1 MKFMTKKINNTMRK
15 AALMAGMVLL
25 LISCDDFG
33 DTNIDP
39 NNPSEARPELLLT
52 GAQRDV
58 RDVVGSVT
66 GNLWVQYMAETKY
79 NDDSRYA
86 NSNAN
91 FNGWYTGPLK
101 NLQPIIDLNTDE
113 ATRGNAL
120 SGGSNANQIAV
131 ARILKVYFY
140 QMMTDRW
147 GYIPYSTA
155 LQGAENFNPDYDSQE
170 EIYLSLIDELKAAVA
185 QMDGGP
191 GVNGD
196 ILFSGDMGQWTIFAN
211 SLRARTALRM
221 ADTGQSSVAAT
232 EFADALSSGVIST
245 DVLYPYVDSAD
256 NENPW
261 YSRFRTRTDYA
272 LSDVLAGY
280 MKDLGDL
287 RATKYGNPAP
297 DVSNNDGITTLDEIV
312 GMPYNA
318 ENPGN
323 ITNAAISFPGAAIGA
338 GGPSVGIQN
347 APLPIITVSEMHF
360 AMAEAVERGWIS
372 GSAEQ
377 YYLDAIQ
384 ASWEQWEVFDQAA
397 FDAYVATEEVA
408 YSSENWDEK
417 IGKQKW
423 VALYPNGYEAWA
435 EWRRLGYP
443 ELEPHPQAFTEDALI
458 PVRQTYPTTES
469 QINEAAYNAA
479 VSAQGADSPS
489 THLWWDID

>member
-1 MKFMTKKINNTMRK
+1 MKFINNKINNMMRK

-25 LISCDDFG
+25 LVSCDDFG

-52 GAQRDV
+52 DSQRFVDN
-58 RDVVGSVT
+58 VVGSVT
-66 GNLWVQYMAETKY
+66 GNLWVQYMAETQY

-86 NSNAN
+86 ASNAN

-101 NLQPIIDLNTDE
+101 NLQEIIDMNTNE
-113 ATRGNAL
+113 ETRGTAL

-131 ARILKVYFY
+131 ARIMKVYFY

-147 GYIPYSTA
+147 GYIPYSDA
-155 LQGAENFNPDYDSQE
+155 LKGSENFNPEYDSQE
-170 EIYLSLIDELKAAVA
+170 GIYLSLIDELKAAVA
-185 QMDGGP
+185 QMDGGA
-191 GVNGD
+191 GVAGD
-196 ILFSGDMGQWTIFAN
+196 ILFSGDMGQWAIFAN
-211 SLRARTALRM
+211 SLRARIAIRM
-221 ADTGQSSVAAT
+221 ADTNQSSVAAS
-232 EFADALSSGVIST
+232 EFDDAINSGVISS
-245 DVLYPYVDSAD
+245 DIMYPYLGNAD

-261 YSRFRTRTDYA
+261 YTRFRTRTDYA

-287 RATKYGNPAP
+287 RATKYGNPAS
-297 DVSNNDGITTLDEIV
+297 DVDNSDGITTLDEIV
-312 GMPYNA
+312 GMPYDA

-323 ITNAAISFPGAAIGA
+323 ITNAAISFPGAAVGA
-338 GGPSVGIQN
+338 GGPGVGIQD
-347 APLPIITVSEMHF
+347 AGLPIITVSEMHF
-360 AMAEAVERGWIS
+360 AMAEAAERGWIT

-377 YYLDAIQ
+377 YYLEAIQ
-384 ASWEQWEVFDQAA
+384 ASWEQWGVFDQDA

-408 YSSENWDEK
+408 YNSANWDEK

-443 ELEPHPQAFTEDALI
+443 ELEPHPEAFTEDAQI

-489 THLWWDID
+489 TRLWWDVD

>member
-1 MKFMTKKINNTMRK
+1 MKLTINKLNNMMRK

-39 NNPSEARPELLLT
+39 NNPSNARPELLLT
-52 GAQRDV
+52 DAQRFVDNK
-58 RDVVGSVT
+58 VGAFT
-66 GNLWVQYMAETKY
+66 GNLWVQYMAETQY
-79 NDDSRYA
+79 NDDSRYG
-86 NSNAN
+86 NAN
-91 FNGWYTGPLK
+91 ADFNGWYTGPLK
-101 NLQPIIDLNTDE
+101 NLQTIIDLNTNE
-113 ATRGNAL
+113 ETRVDAL

-131 ARILKVYFY
+131 ARILKVYFFH
-140 QMMTDRW
+140 MMTDRW
-147 GYIPYSTA
+147 GYIPYSEA
-155 LQGAENFNPDYDSQE
+155 LVGSENFSPQYDSQE

-196 ILFSGDMGQWTIFAN
+196 ILFSGEMGQWEVFAN
-211 SLRARTALRM
+211 SLRARIALRM

-232 EFADALSSGVIST
+232 EFADAVNSGVTSVDIS
-245 DVLYPYVDSAD
+245 YPYLASAA

-261 YSRFRTRTDYA
+261 YTRFRTRTDYA
-272 LSDVLAGY
+272 ISDVLADY
-280 MKDLGDL
+280 MKGLDDL
-287 RATKYGNPAP
+287 RVTKYANPAP
-297 DVSNNDGITTLDEIV
+297 DVSNNDGVTTVDEIV
-312 GMPYNA
+312 GMPYDV
-318 ENPGN
+318 ESPGD
-323 ITNAAISFPGAAIGA
+323 ITNSAISFPGAAIGA
-338 GGPSVGIQN
+338 GGPSVGIQD
-347 APLPIITVSEMHF
+347 APLPIITVSEMYF

-384 ASWEQWEVFDQAA
+384 ASWEQWGVFDQAA
-397 FDAYVATEEVA
+397 YDAYVSTPEVA
-408 YSSENWDEK
+408 YSSASWDEK

-443 ELEPHPQAFTEDALI
+443 ELDPHPLALTAEISI
-458 PVRQTYPTTES
+458 PVRQTYPTSEA

>member
-1 MKFMTKKINNTMRK
+1 MKFMNKKINDMMRK

-39 NNPSEARPELLLT
+39 NNPSEAQPALLLT
-52 GAQRDV
+52 DAQRDV
-58 RDVVGSVT
+58 SDVVGSVT
-66 GNLWVQYMAETKY
+66 GNLWVQYMAETQY

-86 NSNAN
+86 NSNAS

-101 NLQPIIDLNTDE
+101 NLQTIIDLNTDE

-131 ARILKVYFY
+131 ARILKVYFFH
-140 QMMTDRW
+140 MMTDRW
-147 GYIPYSTA
+147 GYIPYSDA
-155 LQGAENFNPDYDSQE
+155 LQGSENFSPQYDSQE
-170 EIYLSLIDELKAAVA
+170 EIYLALIEELKAAVA
-185 QMDGGP
+185 QMDGGA

-211 SLRARTALRM
+211 SLRARMAIRM
-221 ADTGQSSVAAT
+221 ADTNQSGVAAS

-245 DVLYPYVDSAD
+245 DVLYPYIDSAD

-261 YSRFRTRTDYA
+261 YGRFRTRTDYA

-280 MKDLGDL
+280 MKNLGDL
-287 RATKYGNPAP
+287 RATKYGNPAA
-297 DVSNNDGITTLDEIV
+297 DLDNRDGITTLDEIV

-347 APLPIITVSEMHF
+347 APLPIITVTEMHF

-377 YYLDAIQ
+377 HYLAAIQ
-384 ASWEQWEVFDQAA
+384 ASWEQWGVFDQAA
-397 FDAYVATEEVA
+397 FDTYVSNPEVA
-408 YSSENWDEK
+408 YSSASWDEK
-417 IGKQKW
+417 IGMQKW
-423 VALYPNGYEAWA
+423 VALYPNGYEAWS

-443 ELEPHPQAFTEDALI
+443 ELEPHPQAFTEDVQI

>member
-1 MKFMTKKINNTMRK
+1 MKFMIKKINNTMRK

-39 NNPSEARPELLLT
+39 NNPSEAQPELLLT
-52 GAQRDV
+52 SAQRSV
-58 RDVVGSVT
+58 SDVVGAFT
-66 GNLWVQYMAETKY
+66 GNLWVQYMAETQY
-79 NDDSRYA
+79 NDDSRYS

-101 NLQPIIDLNTDE
+101 NLQTIIDLNTDE
-113 ATRGNAL
+113 ETRANAL

-131 ARILKVYFY
+131 ARILKAYFFH
-140 QMMTDRW
+140 MMTDRW
-147 GYIPYSTA
+147 GYIPYSDA
-155 LQGAENFNPDYDSQE
+155 LQGAENFSPQYDSQE
-170 EIYLSLIDELKAAVA
+170 EIYLALIDELKAAVS
-185 QMDGGP
+185 QMDGGA
-191 GVNGD
+191 GVSGD
-196 ILFSGDMGQWTIFAN
+196 ILFSGDMGQWAIFAN
-211 SLRARTALRM
+211 TLRARIALRM
-221 ADTGQSSVAAT
+221 ADTSQSSVAAS
-232 EFADALSSGVIST
+232 EFADAINSGVIST
-245 DVLYPYVDSAD
+245 DVLYPYLDSAD

-272 LSDVLAGY
+272 LSDVLADY
-280 MKDLGDL
+280 MKDLGDQ
-287 RATKYGNPAP
+287 RVAKYGNPAP
-297 DVSNNDGITTLDEIV
+297 DVDNDDGVTTLDEIV
-312 GMPYNA
+312 GMPYDA

-338 GGPSVGIQN
+338 GGPGVGIQN

-372 GSAEQ
+372 GSAEEH
-377 YYLDAIQ
+377 YLAGIQ
-384 ASWEQWEVFDQAA
+384 TSWEQWEVFDQAA
-397 FDAYVATEEVA
+397 YDAYISNPEVA
-408 YSSENWDEK
+408 YSSANWDEK

-443 ELEPHPQAFTEDALI
+443 ELEPHPQAFTEDAQI

-489 THLWWDID
+489 TRLWWDID